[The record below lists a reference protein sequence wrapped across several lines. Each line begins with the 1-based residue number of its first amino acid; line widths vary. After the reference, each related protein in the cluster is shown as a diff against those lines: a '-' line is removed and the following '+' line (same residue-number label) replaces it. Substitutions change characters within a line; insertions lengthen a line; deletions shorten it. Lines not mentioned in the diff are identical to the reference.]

1 MNIIPSSQT
10 NLYGLNKNLEFFI
23 TLYKENKLP
32 NKILLSGQKG
42 IGKSTLAYHLI
53 NFILSEGEEHPY
65 DETKLKINE
74 LNKSFKLV
82 QNNVN
87 PNFKLIDI
95 SSGSKSINIDQ
106 VRDLIKNINKTSFND
121 KPSFILIDNTEYL
134 NKNSINALLKDL
146 EEPNKNTFFILIN
159 NQKKLL
165 STLTSRCINFNISL
179 SNQDSLNV
187 INKLLNDNVFNHIS
201 IELVNY
207 YFSPGNIYNLYHF
220 ANSNNLDIKQIN
232 LETFLQLLIKNN
244 FFKKETSMRYI
255 FFDYIE
261 MCLKKISTN
270 INNDSYNYFI
280 KKIDDIKKFNLDE
293 EAFFIE
299 FQDKILNG

>member
-1 MNIIPSSQT
+1 M
-10 NLYGLNKNLEFFI
+10 
-23 TLYKENKLP
+23 P
-32 NKILLSGQKG
+32 NQILLTGQKG
-42 IGKSTLAYHLI
+42 VGKSTLAYHLI
-53 NFILSEGEEHPY
+53 NFILSENEEHSY
-65 DETKLKINE
+65 DEKNLKINI
-74 LNKSFKLV
+74 LNKSFKLIAG
-82 QNNVN
+82 NVS
-87 PNFKLIDI
+87 PNFHLIDI
-95 SSGSKSINIDQ
+95 SVGSKSINIDQ
-106 VRDLIKNINKTSFND
+106 IRDLIKNLNKSSFNN
-121 KPSFILIDNTEYL
+121 KPNFILIDNTEYL
-134 NKNSINALLKDL
+134 NKNSINILLKDL

-159 NQKKLL
+159 NQKRLL

-179 SNQDSLNV
+179 SNQESLNV

-270 INNDSYNYFI
+270 MNNDSYNYFI

>member
-1 MNIIPSSQT
+1 MI
-10 NLYGLNKNLEFFI
+10 
-23 TLYKENKLP
+23 
-32 NKILLSGQKG
+32 
-42 IGKSTLAYHLI
+42 
-53 NFILSEGEEHPY
+53 
-65 DETKLKINE
+65 
-74 LNKSFKLV
+74 FKLFYNLDFSIPKKKKYLV
-82 QNNVN
+82 FDNLRLKY
-87 PNFKLIDI
+87 FKY
-95 SSGSKSINIDQ
+95 
-106 VRDLIKNINKTSFND
+106 
-121 KPSFILIDNTEYL
+121 YL
-134 NKNSINALLKDL
+134 G
-146 EEPNKNTFFILIN
+146 
-159 NQKKLL
+159 
-165 STLTSRCINFNISL
+165 
-179 SNQDSLNV
+179 DSLNV

-270 INNDSYNYFI
+270 MNNDSYNYFI

>member
-1 MNIIPSSQT
+1 MSIIPSNQI
-10 NLYGLNKNLEFFI
+10 NLYGLDNDLRFFI
-23 TLYKENKLP
+23 SLYEKNKLP

-53 NFILSEGEEHPY
+53 NFILSEYEECPY
-65 DETKLKINE
+65 DKTKLRINE
-74 LNKSFKLV
+74 QNKSFKLI

-106 VRDLIKNINKTSFND
+106 IRDLIRNINKSSFND
-121 KPSFILIDNTEYL
+121 KPSFVLIDNTEYI

-179 SNQDSLNV
+179 SNQESLNV
-187 INKLLNDNVFNHIS
+187 INKLLNDDVYNHIS
-201 IELVNY
+201 NELINY
-207 YFSPGNIYNLYHF
+207 YFSPGNIYNLFNF
-220 ANSNNLDIKQIN
+220 ANSNNLDIKEIS
-232 LETFLQLLIKNN
+232 LVTFLQLLIKNN
-244 FFKKETSMRYI
+244 FFKKESSMRYI
-255 FFDYIE
+255 FFDYVE
-261 MCLKKISTN
+261 LCLKKIS
-270 INNDSYNYFI
+270 INMNNNYYNYYI
-280 KKIDDIKKFNLDE
+280 KKMSDLRKFNLDE
-293 EAFFIE
+293 ETFFIE

>member
-1 MNIIPSSQT
+1 MLT
-10 NLYGLNKNLEFFI
+10 
-23 TLYKENKLP
+23 
-32 NKILLSGQKG
+32 GQKG
-42 IGKSTLAYHLI
+42 VGKSTLAYHLI
-53 NFILSEGEEHPY
+53 NFILSENEEYSY
-65 DETKLKINE
+65 DEKNLKINI
-74 LNKSFKLV
+74 LNKSFKLIAG
-82 QNNVN
+82 NVS
-87 PNFKLIDI
+87 PNFHLIDI
-95 SSGSKSINIDQ
+95 SVGSKSINIDQ
-106 VRDLIKNINKTSFND
+106 IRDLIKNLNKSSFNN
-121 KPSFILIDNTEYL
+121 KPNFILIDNTEYL
-134 NKNSINALLKDL
+134 NKNSINILLKDL

-159 NQKKLL
+159 NQKRLL

-270 INNDSYNYFI
+270 MNNDSYNYFI

>member
-1 MNIIPSSQT
+1 MNLNPSNQL
-10 NLYGLNKNLEFFI
+10 NLYGLENNLRLFI
-23 TLYKENKLP
+23 SLYKKKKLP
-32 NKILLSGQKG
+32 NKILLTGQKG
-42 IGKSTLAYHLI
+42 VGKSTLAYHLI
-53 NFILSEGEEHPY
+53 NFILSENEEYSY
-65 DETKLKINE
+65 DEKNLKINI
-74 LNKSFKLV
+74 LNKSFKLIAG
-82 QNNVN
+82 NVS
-87 PNFKLIDI
+87 PNFHLIDI
-95 SSGSKSINIDQ
+95 SVGSKSINIDQ
-106 VRDLIKNINKTSFND
+106 IRDLIKNLNKSSFNN
-121 KPSFILIDNTEYL
+121 KPNFILIDNTEYL
-134 NKNSINALLKDL
+134 NKNSINILLKDL

-159 NQKKLL
+159 NQKRLL

-270 INNDSYNYFI
+270 MNNESYNYFI